1 MGKNLR
7 ESAIGAPS
15 KLFTRNPLS
24 GCEPNQSIPEEMI
37 MPTKKVTVHAKARPA
52 LPESANR
59 PKTKVAG
66 SVKKNTRMKSA
77 LTSKEAKTATRSK
90 VKS

>member
-1 MGKNLR
+1 
-7 ESAIGAPS
+7 
-15 KLFTRNPLS
+15 
-24 GCEPNQSIPEEMI
+24 